1 MKSKVTNE
9 GLPKPETISVEHI
22 LDVHQKPE
30 EASSF
35 YISPTNN
42 PFHKHFGLS
51 QIRINLC
58 DTKTIFIPLDVN
70 ITWICFYR
78 INHQKVWSSQQK
90 QSSRSTGLWEES
102 LSSRGMR
109 VTISYQG
116 EMTWYQQHICC
127 CNVMRIM
134 FSPRTHKPTFS
145 DCLSQNYLL
154 HTIISTS
161 ARPSWCDSW
170 YTQDKQKPPPP
181 SPLLHVSPAPG
192 SHRPLCRSCASFA
205 A

>member
-1 MKSKVTNE
+1 MKSKLTNV
-9 GLPKPETISVEHI
+9 GLPKPETISVEHR

-90 QSSRSTGLWEES
+90 QSSWSTGLRGES
-102 LSSRGMR
+102 PSSRGMMVNWWWLSAIR
-109 VTISYQG
+109 GELTRYQR
-116 EMTWYQQHICC
+116 HICC

-145 DCLSQNYLL
+145 DCQSQN
-154 HTIISTS
+154 
-161 ARPSWCDSW
+161 
-170 YTQDKQKPPPP
+170 
-181 SPLLHVSPAPG
+181 
-192 SHRPLCRSCASFA
+192 
-205 A
+205 